1 MKLQD
6 INKNRYRKHINIVI
20 VATIVSLAVMALSF
34 GQILIV
40 MLGSED
46 GDNFI
51 LNLSGVVLAGAIC
64 LLVLLNLR
72 HHEFMTE
79 VHYVWQLKQGLNK
92 IYRKLKKIE
101 AAKVEGD
108 INAIIILNYYYAA
121 SSQLY
126 KLEDNTI
133 TMDTLQI
140 QINKLQELIESKN
153 LAVSTENYQPS
164 MLESF

>member
-1 MKLQD
+1 
-6 INKNRYRKHINIVI
+6 
-20 VATIVSLAVMALSF
+20 VATNVSLAVMALSF